1 MLSQPRLLD
10 CVREGLGTRHYY
22 TTLLS
27 CNWIVMT
34 LISFPL
40 YEISLFSKL
49 TVVLRYNEIRDII
62 HILVVPHPAGL

>member
-10 CVREGLGTRHYY
+10 CVREGLGTRHY

-27 CNWIVMT
+27 CNWLVMA

-49 TVVLRYNEIRDII
+49 TVVLRYNEIREII
-62 HILVVPHPAGL
+62 HILLVPHPAGL